1 MGKLKNLFTSG
12 RMNKDFDER
21 LVPQGEYR
29 DALNV
34 KVSNS
39 NGSDVGAVENALSNE
54 ALSSASF
61 GANATCIGS
70 IADDKNRKI
79 YWFVKSD
86 TGSYVMEYSK
96 DSGDVDF
103 VLTDTRPD
111 GSNVLNFSKAHLIT
125 GVNIFIDSDN
135 DKKFIYWTDGL
146 NPPRRIEVSKG
157 KSYGVNAFN
166 DSDVS
171 VIKATPR
178 KEPSILGIE
187 GSNPDESNIREN
199 FFSFA
204 YRYKYAD
211 NEFSALSPFSDW
223 AFKPGEI
230 DSESSDNPGMLNQY
244 TSVSV
249 SINTGDKNV
258 EKVELYAKGADSQNL
273 YLIYTLDKTAG
284 NVVDNTEI
292 SYNFKNDRLF
302 TVLSEVQFNRI
313 YDNVPLHAKSQEIIG
328 NRIVYANY
336 EDNYD
341 LVDSNKDKINF
352 NLNLSKNST
361 ALTEACVT
369 SNSYTITRVGAT
381 TGLFFYTN
389 CEGESVQVNLEQDEK
404 ITICGYSLGNITDNT
419 SEYTKV
425 DNGSCGK
432 YIAEPTLR
440 SNRTYDVGVVYF
452 DAYGRKSPVITGVSN
467 SVTFNHYAN
476 DSANKITA
484 EINHNPPFWAD
495 RYKFAI
501 KETPLDY
508 YTIRTKGPVY
518 KEKEDNVNYY
528 YIKFP
533 QTELNK
539 ASNGDTLIVK
549 NNGSGPTETLK
560 KYEVI
565 SVTTEEA
572 DFIGVGT
579 QDAGV
584 YLKIKG
590 DTTFLETTIT
600 EPNNFIFE
608 SLPKKVSDS
617 VYYEVPGTYDII
629 NGFHLGSSQDQ
640 TASQPAKITLNAYNA
655 YCFGD
660 GSESNRINDSI
671 SGNKLDIA
679 VRVNDE
685 VDGYRA
691 NKRIASLTYSN
702 VYDSTTS
709 YNGLNEFNL
718 SLANYKDMDAQ
729 YGSIQRLHSRNSDLI
744 AFQENKIHKILFNKS
759 VLFNADGTGNVSQ
772 TINILSQEVP
782 YKGEYGISFSPESFQ
797 SWGYNMYF
805 TDERRGAVCRLT
817 ENGIFEISNY
827 GMHDWFIDN
836 LTPSNESSTVGGYD
850 PINDHYIISIKN
862 GFVEWKEDT
871 YTCEGGLTQWL
882 EDTYTCQQESDPT
895 TTTTTAAPTTSTTTV
910 ATTTT
915 DAPTTTSTTIATTS
929 TTTLVTTTTDAPT
942 TTTTTID
949 GGITTTT
956 STTAA
961 TTSTTIPTTPPPT
974 TTTTIQPV
982 FYALRRCSDLSS
994 GWRTQQE
1001 VTEIS
1006 LNVNDRVE
1014 GSGPTIYIVTG
1025 TTTSGTNIGIVSD
1038 TGLTGCPEPVTTT
1051 TTIGYNYYYAQ
1062 PCGGG
1067 TTVTMRSVTAF
1078 SNGESFKFAGDST
1091 CYEVVA
1097 SGAPA
1102 NNNDWSEAF
1111 PDCSACLPPPTTT
1124 TAAPTTTSDPYNY
1137 YTVRGCPGSFY
1148 ENQDMR
1154 IRTLST
1160 LNAGGNP
1167 NSSSSIVYN
1176 GSSFYGYST
1185 IDYTTWLSDA
1195 DLPSIT
1201 YSGSIGTGCP
1211 VIETTTTTAAPTTLP
1226 ATTTT
1231 QAPVTTTTA
1240 APITTTSAP
1249 NVSWIAERFD
1259 GLVYAYVW
1267 LQQGYQINDLVTL
1280 NDGSGQ
1286 CWTLGDQTTANG
1298 QYNITGTCPPPTT
1311 QPPTTTS
1318 TTVATTT
1325 TKAPDPTTTSTT
1337 SAPTTQPPA
1346 TTTTQP
1352 ITTQAPTTTTV
1363 APTTIPTTSTTA
1375 APTTTTAAPT
1385 TVPATTT
1392 TQAPVTT
1399 TTAAPTTTT
1408 TTAQIVTYAGSR
1420 TSGQSTSDDACNLF
1434 AFDNVWFATPTPED
1448 GARVYTDSTASTPFN
1463 GGDQWYGID
1472 MDGNGVSFSTRITS
1486 FGYMYST
1493 TECLGGGGF
1502 P

>member
-21 LVPQGEYR
+21 LVPKGEYR

-61 GANATCIGS
+61 GANAACIGS

-111 GSNVLNFSKAHLIT
+111 GSNVLNFSKAYLIT
-125 GVNIFIDSDN
+125 GVNIFIDTDN

-204 YRYKYAD
+204 YRYKYTD

-273 YLIYTLDKTAG
+273 YLIYTLDKTTG
-284 NVVDNTEI
+284 GIVDNTEI

-313 YDNVPLHAKSQEIIG
+313 YDNVPLNAKSQEIIG

-336 EDNYD
+336 QDNYD

-361 ALTEACVT
+361 GLTEACVT
-369 SNSYTITRVGAT
+369 SNSYTITRVGST

-404 ITICGYSLGNITDNT
+404 ITICGYNLGNITNNT

-467 SVTFNHYAN
+467 SVTFNHSYN
-476 DSANKITA
+476 DSSNKITA
-484 EINHNPPFWAD
+484 EINHKPPFWAD

-518 KEKEDNVNYY
+518 KEKEDNVTYY

-539 ASNGDTLIVK
+539 AANGDTLIVK

-629 NGFHLGSSQDQ
+629 NGFHLGSSQNQ

-759 VLFNADGTGNVSQ
+759 VLFNADGSGNVSQ
-772 TINILSQEVP
+772 TTNILSQEVP

-817 ENGIFEISNY
+817 ENEIFEISNY

-836 LTPSNESSTVGGYD
+836 LTPNNERSTVGGYD

-871 YTCEGGLTQWL
+871 YACEGGLTQWL

-915 DAPTTTSTTIATTS
+915 NAPTTTTAAP
-929 TTTLVTTTTDAPT
+929 DPT
-942 TTTTTID
+942 TTTTTS
-949 GGITTTT
+949 GGPTTTT
-956 STTAA
+956 TTVAT

-974 TTTTIQPV
+974 STTITPV
-982 FYALRRCSDLSS
+982 YYSLERCSDGSV
-994 GWRTQQE
+994 GFRTGQQIE
-1001 VTEIS
+1001 GIS
-1006 LNVNDRVE
+1006 LSVNDRVE
-1014 GSGPTIYIVTG
+1014 SSSVLYIVTG
-1025 TTTSGTNIGIVSD
+1025 TTTSGTSVGTVTD
-1038 TGLTGCPEPVTTT
+1038 TGFTGCPIVTTSTTST
-1051 TTIGYNYYYAQ
+1051 TTI
-1062 PCGGG
+1062 P
-1067 TTVTMRSVTAF
+1067 TT
-1078 SNGESFKFAGDST
+1078 
-1091 CYEVVA
+1091 
-1097 SGAPA
+1097 
-1102 NNNDWSEAF
+1102 
-1111 PDCSACLPPPTTT
+1111 PPPTTT
-1124 TAAPTTTSDPYNY
+1124 STTVISYNY
-1137 YTVRGCPGSFY
+1137 YAVRGCPGSFY
-1148 ENQDMR
+1148 ENRDMY
-1154 IRTLST
+1154 IRTTSNLPDA
-1160 LNAGGNP
+1160 NGNP
-1167 NSSSSIVYN
+1167 STSSSISWN
-1176 GSSFYGYST
+1176 GQSFYAYST
-1185 IDYTTWLSDA
+1185 INESTWVSGSG
-1195 DLPSIT
+1195 DLASIT
-1201 YSGSIGTGCP
+1201 YTGSIGTGCP
-1211 VIETTTTTAAPTTLP
+1211 
-1226 ATTTT
+1226 
-1231 QAPVTTTTA
+1231 
-1240 APITTTSAP
+1240 
-1249 NVSWIAERFD
+1249 
-1259 GLVYAYVW
+1259 
-1267 LQQGYQINDLVTL
+1267 
-1280 NDGSGQ
+1280 
-1286 CWTLGDQTTANG
+1286 
-1298 QYNITGTCPPPTT
+1298 
-1311 QPPTTTS
+1311 
-1318 TTVATTT
+1318 
-1325 TKAPDPTTTSTT
+1325 
-1337 SAPTTQPPA
+1337 
-1346 TTTTQP
+1346 
-1352 ITTQAPTTTTV
+1352 
-1363 APTTIPTTSTTA
+1363 
-1375 APTTTTAAPT
+1375 
-1385 TVPATTT
+1385 
-1392 TQAPVTT
+1392 
-1399 TTAAPTTTT
+1399 
-1408 TTAQIVTYAGSR
+1408 
-1420 TSGQSTSDDACNLF
+1420 
-1434 AFDNVWFATPTPED
+1434 
-1448 GARVYTDSTASTPFN
+1448 
-1463 GGDQWYGID
+1463 
-1472 MDGNGVSFSTRITS
+1472 
-1486 FGYMYST
+1486 
-1493 TECLGGGGF
+1493 
-1502 P
+1502 

>member
-1 MGKLKNLFTSG
+1 MAKIKNLFTSG
-12 RMNKDFDER
+12 RMNKDLDER
-21 LVPQGEYR
+21 LVPNGDYR

-39 NGSDVGAVENALSNE
+39 NGSDVGAIENALSNE
-54 ALSSASF
+54 ALSSVSF

-70 IADDKNRKI
+70 IADDKNRNI

-111 GSNVLNFSKAHLIT
+111 GSNVLNFSKSHLIT
-125 GVNIFIDSDN
+125 GVNIFIDADN
-135 DKKFIYWTDGL
+135 NKKFIYWTDGL

-187 GSNPDESNIREN
+187 GSDPDESNIREN

-249 SINTGDKNV
+249 SINTGDENV

-284 NVVDNTEI
+284 GVVDNTEI

-313 YDNVPLHAKSQEIIG
+313 YDNVPLNAKSQEIIG
-328 NRIVYANY
+328 NRIVYGNY

-341 LVDSNKDKINF
+341 LVDYNKNKINF

-361 ALTEACVT
+361 GLAEACVT

-389 CEGESVQVNLEQDEK
+389 CEGENVQVNLEQDEK
-404 ITICGYSLGNITDNT
+404 ITICGYNLGNITDNT

-440 SNRTYDVGVVYF
+440 SNRTYNVGVVYF

-467 SVTFNHYAN
+467 SVTFNHHTN
-476 DSANKITA
+476 NSSNKITA

-518 KEKEDNVNYY
+518 KEKEDNVTYY

-539 ASNGDTLIVK
+539 AANGDTLIVK

-565 SVTTEEA
+565 SITTEEA

-702 VYDSTTS
+702 VYDSTTN

-718 SLANYKDMDAQ
+718 SLANYKDMDTQ
-729 YGSIQRLHSRNSDLI
+729 YGSIQRLHSRNNDLI

-772 TINILSQEVP
+772 TINILGQEVP

-862 GFVEWKEDT
+862 GFVEWREDT
-871 YTCEGGLTQWL
+871 YVCEGGLTQWL

-915 DAPTTTSTTIATTS
+915 DAPTTTSTTI
-929 TTTLVTTTTDAPT
+929 PT
-942 TTTTTID
+942 TTSTTID
-949 GGITTTT
+949 GGPTTTT

-982 FYALRRCSDLSS
+982 FYALRRCSDLST

-1001 VTEIS
+1001 ITEIS

-1111 PDCSACLPPPTTT
+1111 PDCSACNPPTTTTTT

-1201 YSGSIGTGCP
+1201 YSGSVGTGCP
-1211 VIETTTTTAAPTTLP
+1211 VIET
-1226 ATTTT
+1226 
-1231 QAPVTTTTA
+1231 
-1240 APITTTSAP
+1240 
-1249 NVSWIAERFD
+1249 
-1259 GLVYAYVW
+1259 
-1267 LQQGYQINDLVTL
+1267 
-1280 NDGSGQ
+1280 
-1286 CWTLGDQTTANG
+1286 
-1298 QYNITGTCPPPTT
+1298 
-1311 QPPTTTS
+1311 
-1318 TTVATTT
+1318 
-1325 TKAPDPTTTSTT
+1325 TTTSTT

-1375 APTTTTAAPT
+1375 APTTSTTAAPTTTTAAPT

-1408 TTAQIVTYAGSR
+1408 STTQIVTYAGAR

-1493 TECLGGGGF
+1493 TECTGGGGF
-1502 P
+1502 